1 MAIMATTSFRK
12 LYADQVPFLEEL
24 IINVGEEW
32 PELYSQVTK
41 VGNTD
46 RIKET
51 DLMIAPYGLFDPFPE
66 GTDLRTDE
74 LTESYQ
80 KDFTMAGFAKGIAVT
95 KHALR
100 FDRNALMAE
109 RAVGLGMSARQTVE
123 QIVWNACYGNG
134 FTTSFSADGVPIFGT
149 HTLTRGGTVVNA
161 TSGDLDLGALED
173 AIAHF
178 PDLYDEAGKR
188 VTMEPYA
195 LIVGIANEANARR
208 LLNSMYLPGTDRNDV
223 NDYVQSRNLKLI
235 VAPWLPSPT
244 MWFVIAAPR
253 MLKAKV
259 YWAWRPELDTDVDF
273 LSKSGMTSL
282 DFCVGAG
289 VSDWRGL
296 YGSSG
301 A

>member
-1 MAIMATTSFRK
+1 MSIMTTTSFRK

-32 PELYSQVTK
+32 PELYSRVTK
-41 VGNTD
+41 VGNST
-46 RIKET
+46 RPKET
-51 DLMIAPYGLFDPFPE
+51 DLMIAPYGQFDAFPE
-66 GTDLRTDE
+66 GADLTTDT

-80 KDFTMAGFAKGIAVT
+80 KDFTMAAYAKGIAVT

-100 FDRNALMAE
+100 FDQNSLMAD
-109 RAVGLGMSARQTVE
+109 RATGLAMSARETVE

-134 FTTSFSADGVPIFGT
+134 FTTSFSADGAPIFGS
-149 HTLTRGGTVVNA
+149 HNLTRGGSVSNA
-161 TSGDLDLGALED
+161 TSGDLDFAGLED

-188 VTMEPYA
+188 VTMTPKK
-195 LIVGIANEANARR
+195 LIVGISNEANARR
-208 LLNSMYLPGTDRNDV
+208 LLNSMYVPDNDTNAV
-223 NDYVQSRNLKLI
+223 NDYIQSRGLELI

-244 MWFVIAAPR
+244 MWFVIADTPYI
-253 MLKAKV
+253 KAKT

-282 DFCVGAG
+282 DFCLSAG